1 MKNIFIIIFF
11 YLLSACNAVD
21 FVYNDNKNVLNPIY
35 GKVGVSTA
43 GEDLVYLK
51 SYIPMFFGSGE
62 NEEFSLSIFIEEKK
76 TNRSVET
83 NQATSN
89 LLYELRFYYI
99 LKSNRE
105 KCQTYEKEI
114 LSSFSIIPK
123 SSGFNYGTDASLEKK
138 YEIAVT
144 ENLNQF
150 MSLLSNVDLHE
161 CT

>member
-1 MKNIFIIIFF
+1 
-11 YLLSACNAVD
+11 
-21 FVYNDNKNVLNPIY
+21 
-35 GKVGVSTA
+35 
-43 GEDLVYLK
+43 
-51 SYIPMFFGSGE
+51 MFFGSSE
-62 NEEFSLSIFIEEKK
+62 NQEFSLSIFIEEKK